1 MGQMEMIWQVGVAIT
16 LFFQALGS
24 WLLLPMKAVSFLGQE
39 EFFLMMLPAIFW
51 CVDAGAGL
59 RLGMMLVLT
68 NGLNIWLK
76 FAFQAPRPYW
86 FDTRVIALAN
96 EPTFGM
102 PSGHAQNAVALWG
115 LTAWLMRKRWLW
127 VVAGVV
133 MLLTGLS
140 RIYLGVH
147 FADQVLLGWLVGA
160 VLLWAFNRLEAPLAR
175 RLQGV
180 PLGKLMLLVLLSS
193 LVIILGSML
202 LALGARVL
210 PADWAANAAM
220 AAPGSEF
227 TPFSFNDTFT
237 IAGVWLGMGCG
248 AAYQWRRFGPPFAGG
263 PWQQRA
269 LRYALGM
276 VGLLVIY
283 LGLGALFPRTPDL
296 VGFFLRY
303 LRYAL
308 LGAWVS
314 ALAPAVFRRLR
325 LV

>member
-1 MGQMEMIWQVGVAIT
+1 MEMIWQVGVAII
-16 LFFQALGS
+16 LFFQAMGN

-39 EFFLMMLPAIFW
+39 EFFLLLLPALFW
-51 CVDAGAGL
+51 CVDPGAGL

-68 NGLNIWLK
+68 NGLNMWLK

-86 FDTRVIALAN
+86 FDARVAALAN

-115 LTAWLMRKRWLW
+115 LTARLMRKRWLW

-160 VLLWAFNRLEAPLAR
+160 VLLWAFNRLDAPLAR

-180 PLGKLMLLVLLSS
+180 PLGKLLLLVLLSS

-202 LALGARVL
+202 IVLGARAL
-210 PADWAANAAM
+210 PADWVANAAV

-227 TPFSFNDTFT
+227 TPLSLNDTFT

-248 AAYQWRRFGPPFAGG
+248 AAYQWRRFGAPFAGG
-263 PWQQRA
+263 PWQQRV

-296 VGFFLRY
+296 LGFFLRY

-308 LGAWVS
+308 LGAWV
-314 ALAPAVFRRLR
+314 AGLAPAVFRRLR